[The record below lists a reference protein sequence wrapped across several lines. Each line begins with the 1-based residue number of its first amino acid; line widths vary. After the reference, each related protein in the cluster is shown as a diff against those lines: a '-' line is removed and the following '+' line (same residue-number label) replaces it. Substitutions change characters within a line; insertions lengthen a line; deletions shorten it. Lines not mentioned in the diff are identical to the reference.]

1 VASEQAQ
8 NKVAMVISAHADDA
22 EFEGAGAAALWASEG
37 WDVYYVICTDGSG
50 GGPDDAQDLSMAA
63 RQKVIETR
71 MQEQRD
77 ACAALGVKD
86 VAFLGYPDGLLQP
99 TLELRRDIV
108 RLLRL
113 YRPSRVICQSP
124 ERTWEPW
131 LVVQRHHPDHLAAGR
146 AAIEAIYP
154 ASQNPWDF
162 PELFEQEHL
171 HPHKVSEI
179 YITGAPAI
187 NFTLDISSVMD
198 KKIEALRA
206 HHSQL
211 AQDFDQIEQ
220 LVRSWGAQTGK
231 KIGVAYAEQFH
242 RVEIQ

>member
-1 VASEQAQ
+1 
-8 NKVAMVISAHADDA
+8 MVIVAHPDDA
-22 EFEGAGAAALWASEG
+22 EFEGAGAAALWARAG

-50 GGPDDAQDLSMAA
+50 GGPDEATDVSMAA
-63 RQKVIETR
+63 RQKVIDMR

-86 VAFLGYPDGLLQP
+86 VKFLGYPDGQLQP
-99 TLELRRDIV
+99 TLEVRRDIV
-108 RLLRL
+108 RLLRQ

-124 ERTWEPW
+124 ERTWEPSFII
-131 LVVQRHHPDHLAAGR
+131 QRYHPDHLAAGR

-162 PELFEQEHL
+162 PELLEQEHL

-179 YITGAPAI
+179 YITGAPTI
-187 NFTLDISSVMD
+187 NFTLDISPVMD
-198 KKIEALRA
+198 QKIEALRA
-206 HHSQL
+206 HRSQL
-211 AQDFDQIEQ
+211 TQDFDRIEEF
-220 LVRSWGAQTGK
+220 VRSWSAQIGK
-231 KIGVAYAEQFH
+231 KFGAAYAEQFH